1 METKTD
7 SKQAVIVISDYTFV
21 KVLQNKATGQK
32 SLHASTRFN
41 RGDVISPFSAGSTKR
56 HPTYLTVQI
65 ADKKHIT
72 LVPEFLQYINHSCAP
87 NVFFDTTKMELVCL
101 KAIKPGEE
109 LTFFYPS
116 TEWDMAAPFACNCG
130 SRECLQIISGAAQL
144 SLDILEKYRLT
155 DFIRQKIN
163 QQVTI

>member
-1 METKTD
+1 MITNPDTK
-7 SKQAVIVISDYTFV
+7 QLELISDHSFV
-21 KVLQNKATGQK
+21 QVLLNKSIGQK
-32 SLHASTRFN
+32 ALHASTHFYP
-41 RGDVISPFSAGSTKR
+41 GDVISKFSAGTTKR

-72 LVPEFLQYINHSCAP
+72 LLPEFLQYINHSCAP

-101 KAIKPGEE
+101 NALKPGDE

-116 TEWDMAAPFACNCG
+116 TEWEMAAPFACNCG
-130 SRECLQIISGAAQL
+130 SQECLQIISGAAQL
-144 SLDILEKYRLT
+144 SLDILEKYVLT

-163 QQVTI
+163 QQVPI